1 MAAKV
6 KPSRLEAEIEKCRAE
21 CCWQRALEFARQLV
35 HKSPGLEY
43 LVDFILGEC
52 RLEEYLEK
60 YPPCEKNISKAISE
74 LSESEAFLSRVANG
88 ENRFKFDA
96 QLLLVKIN
104 YCRGN
109 YTGAYALLDKAAID
123 NVTVKSPSIRF
134 LRILAEGYAIKG
146 LCLERMP
153 PATTSKYKAAE
164 KEEKIIYYFEK
175 AGDLA
180 LLHLQ
185 EQERSQISGQMAVG
199 QLSLAP
205 VNSNDV
211 GLILETAIQQAP
223 ILHIKNGKLS
233 CGISRF
239 RELLRAVESRFTQGL
254 RQILARQLAE
264 VLLRGVCEKTYI
276 KLDVSQG
283 NGESNMQN
291 TNNAVPRKYAGD
303 KLFMPVNEHE
313 EALLLLLI
321 AEAIATSNVIL
332 NRSAEHSEIRQLT
345 FKNVSAVYDL
355 LAIALV
361 KRAHFPLLAESYE
374 RAMRFSFDE
383 FHIWYQFANSLICTG
398 KYSRAVLVLNECARQ
413 QPKNPTLLL
422 QAARICIEYLY
433 QYNEGIQF
441 VQKAINIGGDHPLK
455 SRLYVVLGV
464 GYSMKANDMKM
475 QEERQKQNR
484 NALNAFYKAYQLD
497 SNDYLANFHL
507 SLQLAIQRQIPEAV
521 QFVRNALKQCSDH
534 IHSLHLLVLLLS
546 AQKHYEEAVA
556 FLETALE
563 EYPENISLLL
573 TKARLEE
580 VCLGPEEALITC
592 KHMLKLWK
600 DLHEIHQ
607 DDFDAHSRGHVDRA
621 TFDKRSMAQMQLNEV
636 SDRDSGSIRAE
647 SIAASRVEHALSE
660 VASSMNSTYLPKHG
674 SQQIWMLQA
683 QIWLH
688 LAELYLSLDRSYEAE
703 ACVHETSAIFP
714 LSYQVA
720 FMKGRVHEHK
730 KRFHEA
736 KVCFENAI
744 SINPGHV
751 KSLEHLGNVLHNLG
765 NDRMAEKVLREAVN
779 ADTKSHQSWYCL
791 GKVLH
796 CLGQYEAASDCIQ
809 FAMDLE
815 SNSPIIPFTVIPRL
829 LH

>member
-21 CCWQRALEFARQLV
+21 CSWQRALEFVRQLV
-35 HKSPGLEY
+35 HKSPGFEY
-43 LVDFILGEC
+43 MVDFVMGEC
-52 RLEEYLEK
+52 KLEEYLEK
-60 YPPCEKNISKAISE
+60 FPPCEKNISKAISE
-74 LSESEAFLSRVANG
+74 LSEAETLFNRVIQG
-88 ENRFKFDA
+88 DNRFKFDA
-96 QLLLVKIN
+96 QLLLVKIH

-109 YTGAYALLDKAAID
+109 YTGAYALLEKADID
-123 NVTVKSPSIRF
+123 NITIKSPSIRF

-153 PATTSKYKAAE
+153 PATTSKFKAAE
-164 KEEKIIYYFEK
+164 KEEKIIHYFEK

-185 EQERSQISGQMAVG
+185 EQERSQTSGQLGVG
-199 QLSLAP
+199 QVSLAP
-205 VNSNDV
+205 VNVNDV

-239 RELLRAVESRFTQGL
+239 RELLRAVESRYTQSL
-254 RQILARQLAE
+254 RQILSRQLAE
-264 VLLRGVCEKTYI
+264 VLLRGVCERTYLQ
-276 KLDVSQG
+276 LDLSSENSESKSG
-283 NGESNMQN
+283 N
-291 TNNAVPRKYAGD
+291 TAVPRMYAGD
-303 KLFMPVNEHE
+303 KLFTPANENE

-321 AEAIATSNVIL
+321 AEAIATSNVVL
-332 NRSAEHSEIRQLT
+332 NRSPEHSEFRQLT
-345 FKNVSAVYDL
+345 FKNVGTVYDL

-361 KRAHFPLLAESYE
+361 KRAHFTLLAESYE

-413 QPKNPTLLL
+413 QPKNPALLL

-433 QYNEGIQF
+433 QYNEGIDF
-441 VQKAINIGGDHPLK
+441 AERAIAIEGDHPLR
-455 SRLYVVLGV
+455 SRIYVMMGV

-484 NALNAFYKAYQLD
+484 NAMNAFYKAFQED
-497 SNDYLANFHL
+497 PNDFLASFHL
-507 SLQLAIQRQIPEAV
+507 ALQLAIQRQISDAV
-521 QFVRNALKQCSDH
+521 HFVRNALKQCSDH

-546 AQKHYEEAVA
+546 AQKHYEEAVQ
-556 FLETALE
+556 FLETALQ

-580 VCLGPEEALITC
+580 VCLGPEEALVTC

-607 DDFDAHSRGHVDRA
+607 EDGFESQSRGHIDRTA
-621 TFDKRSMAQMQLNEV
+621 FDKRSLAQMQLNEV
-636 SDRDSGSIRAE
+636 SDRDS
-647 SIAASRVEHALSE
+647 
-660 VASSMNSTYLPKHG
+660 
-674 SQQIWMLQA
+674 
-683 QIWLH
+683 
-688 LAELYLSLDRSYEAE
+688 AELYLSLDRTTEAE
-703 ACVHETSAIFP
+703 SCVQETSAIFP

-720 FMKGRVHEHK
+720 FMKGRVLEHK
-730 KRFHEA
+730 KRFQEA
-736 KVCFENAI
+736 KVYFENAI

-791 GKVLH
+791 GQVLH
-796 CLGQYEAASDCIQ
+796 SLGQYEAASDCLQ

-815 SNSPIIPFTVIPRL
+815 ANSPIIPFTVIPRL